1 MSRRSLDGEGWR
13 QGRPGPSHRPEALAR
28 TLPGSQC
35 EGVSETI
42 RPASVED
49 DLHPAAPSAP
59 SGRAAGAGPS
69 FARAL
74 WRIGA
79 ADVSPGNRVTLFA
92 DGDTTFDA
100 MIALIAAAKDS
111 VALESYILRDDD
123 VGQRFAAALT
133 AAAASGV
140 RVRVLGDWIGMRGTS
155 ARFVRGLRARGVDV
169 RVFSP
174 PGFRPWLG
182 LVPRDH
188 RKVLVVDGSAGVTG
202 GIGIGEQ
209 WQRGVIRKRH
219 SPWRD
224 RCVRIEG
231 PAAAD
236 LERAFEH
243 MWRRAAGQR
252 PSREERR
259 MRRQP
264 RNAHLDP
271 ASAVPSLVGIVE
283 GEPGR
288 MRVGRALHLQAAGA
302 QRSIWL
308 ASAYFVPSFAEV
320 DALNGAAGDGV
331 DVRLLVPGR
340 NDHPWVHPLTRR
352 YYRRLLRHGVRIWE
366 WQGEMMHAKTSIV
379 DGRWTRVG
387 STDFNPL
394 GVAINYEL
402 DAYVEDA
409 TVAATA
415 EGMFLRELEQ
425 SREVRGVPPR

>member
-1 MSRRSLDGEGWR
+1 MSGEI
-13 QGRPGPSHRPEALAR
+13 QP
-28 TLPGSQC
+28 
-35 EGVSETI
+35 
-42 RPASVED
+42 RPADYE
-49 DLHPAAPSAP
+49 LPLAPAPAA
-59 SGRAAGAGPS
+59 RAAPALPARGGPS

-79 ADVSPGNRVTLFA
+79 ADVSPGNQVTLFA

-100 MIALIAAAKDS
+100 MIELIEGAKHS
-111 VALESYILRDDD
+111 VALESYILRDDS
-123 VGQRFAAALT
+123 VGQRFAAALA
-133 AAAASGV
+133 AAAASGAH
-140 RVRVLGDWIGMRGTS
+140 VRVLADWVGMRGLS
-155 ARFVRGLRARGVDV
+155 WRFLPRLRARGVDV

-188 RKVLVVDGSAGVTG
+188 RKMLVVDKRAGVTG

-209 WQRGVIRKRH
+209 WQHGVIRKRS

-231 PAAAD
+231 PAAID
-236 LERAFEH
+236 MERAFEH
-243 MWRRAAGQR
+243 MWRRGAGER
-252 PSREERR
+252 PTREERR
-259 MRRQP
+259 LRRRP
-264 RNAHLDP
+264 RNADLDP
-271 ASAVPSLVGIVE
+271 ETAAPSLVGIVE

-288 MRVGRALHLQAAGA
+288 MRVARALHLQAAA
-302 QRSIWL
+302 AERSIWL
-308 ASAYFVPSFAEV
+308 SSAYFVPSFAEV
-320 DALNGAAGDGV
+320 DALTGAARDGV

-340 NDHPWVHPLTRR
+340 NDHPWVQPLTRR
-352 YYRRLLRHGVRIWE
+352 YYRRLLRNGVRIWE
-366 WQGEMMHAKTSIV
+366 WRGDMMHAKTSIV

-409 TVAATA
+409 KVAGAA
-415 EGMFLRELEQ
+415 EGMFLRELDE
-425 SREVRGVPPR
+425 SLEVRTAPAR